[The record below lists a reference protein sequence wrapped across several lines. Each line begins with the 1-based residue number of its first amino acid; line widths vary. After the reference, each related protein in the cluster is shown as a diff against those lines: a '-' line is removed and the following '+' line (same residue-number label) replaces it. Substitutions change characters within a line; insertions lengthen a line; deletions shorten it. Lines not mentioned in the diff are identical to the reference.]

1 MGNKLE
7 IRKGQNVQGL
17 WEITLKFE
25 RISGIRY
32 HHFFV
37 KMAFKVYGDK
47 FQNGLNREVEGG
59 ESVQGLWGK
68 YIVRMIFKFIYS

>member
-47 FQNGLNREVEGG
+47 F
-59 ESVQGLWGK
+59 
-68 YIVRMIFKFIYS
+68 